1 MNWLQELSQDQL
13 RQILATLYQRDSD
26 TVMSVT
32 AEVMAMAA
40 PTWLGV
46 MTTNPD
52 GTTTAATNMAAAT
65 HGSSSGQVQQVQ
77 VQQAQPQTPSVSV
90 SADGSSSATGTPTVT
105 PTTPSTNTGGG
116 STRGRPSAVSW
127 DTRFFELTLYKA
139 QKGTCKVSLTTNPS
153 LHRWVASQRKHYR
166 LFMAGDSSQLTQE
179 KIDKLQ
185 SIGFEFIT
193 ERQQQIQNKQQQQ
206 RNYSWDEWLD
216 LLQQF
221 KDKHGHTN
229 VPQKNEAGLGLW
241 VAKQRQTF
249 KLWQAGKPSPMTPE
263 RVAGLT
269 ELGFI
274 FESQAPKTP
283 WKVRFAELQSFK
295 EEQGHTRVQVRGK
308 KHDGENSSYSQL
320 GKWVEHQ
327 RTQYKLRSEGKQS
340 AMNAE
345 RIDLLEAI
353 GFEWII
359 PRAPRAPTSTPQK
372 RSSVDGDGDG
382 GDNDDGTEGGGMV
395 TPRRKKSRPGDRS
408 VQTKKWNEKWEE
420 LKAYQQQH
428 GHCRVAAGKGKS
440 YSKLGKWVEH
450 QRTQYRL
457 MKEGKSSSMTE
468 ERIERLKGVGFEFAV
483 ITPSRTS
490 TTTNG
495 TTTTTTATTNAVPAT
510 ITSPAGAVPETPA
523 LTTTTTTTI
532 TETPTV
538 KDTPTTEIPVE
549 EDVVNDAVDPLV
561 ETKIEESADAA
572 VMDTTEDVSPDENVG
587 DAGLMTGVITE
598 GSEAAV

>member
-1 MNWLQELSQDQL
+1 
-13 RQILATLYQRDSD
+13 
-26 TVMSVT
+26 
-32 AEVMAMAA
+32 MAMAA
-40 PTWLGV
+40 PTWHGV
-46 MTTNPD
+46 MTNPD
-52 GTTTAATNMAAAT
+52 GTTTAATNIAAAT
-65 HGSSSGQVQQVQ
+65 NGSGPV
-77 VQQAQPQTPSVSV
+77 QTPPV
-90 SADGSSSATGTPTVT
+90 SADGSSSTAGTPT
-105 PTTPSTNTGGG
+105 PRTPSNAGG
-116 STRGRPSAVSW
+116 STTTATRGRPSAFSW

-166 LFMAGDSSQLTQE
+166 LFTAGDTSQLTQE
-179 KIDKLQ
+179 KVDKLQ
-185 SIGFEFIT
+185 SIGFEFVT
-193 ERQQQIQNKQQQQ
+193 ERQQQIQNKQLQQ
-206 RNYSWDEWLD
+206 RNYTWDEWLD

-221 KDKHGHTN
+221 KEKNGHTN

-263 RVAGLT
+263 RVARLT
-269 ELGFI
+269 EIGFI

-283 WKVRFAELQSFK
+283 WKVRFAQLQAFK
-295 EEQGHTRVQVRGK
+295 EEHGHTRVQVRGK
-308 KHDGENSSYSQL
+308 KNDGEDSSYSQL

-345 RIDLLEAI
+345 RIDLLEAVD
-353 GFEWII
+353 FEWII
-359 PRAPRAPTSTPQK
+359 PRAPKAPGTPQK
-372 RSSVDGDGDG
+372 RRAAGEGDGD
-382 GDNDDGTEGGGMV
+382 NDHDATEGDMV
-395 TPRRKKSRPGDRS
+395 TPRQKKSRPGDRS

-483 ITPSRTS
+483 ITPSRS
-490 TTTNG
+490 STNG
-495 TTTTTTATTNAVPAT
+495 NITNNAAPAT
-510 ITSPAGAVPETPA
+510 MTSPAGAASETHA
-523 LTTTTTTTI
+523 TTTTTNA
-532 TETPTV
+532 ETPTV
-538 KDTPTTEIPVE
+538 EDAPTTEIPADD
-549 EDVVNDAVDPLV
+549 DVINDAVDPSV
-561 ETKIEESADAA
+561 EAKPEESADAA
-572 VMDTTEDVSPDENVG
+572 VMDATDVTPDEDVA
-587 DAGLMTGVITE
+587 DASLMDGMITE
-598 GSEAAV
+598 GTEAAV